1 MGETWKLLPFRLLRE
16 MSELKTKNVR
26 LFLQFLHVFS
36 HGEEDIRTLHQDLLV
51 FEYWTGSLNLYKII
65 PFPMT
70 TRLFS

>member
-36 HGEEDIRTLHQDLLV
+36 HVEEDIRT
-51 FEYWTGSLNLYKII
+51 YIKIC
-65 PFPMT
+65 
-70 TRLFS
+70 

>member
-36 HGEEDIRTLHQDLLV
+36 HGEEDIRT
-51 FEYWTGSLNLYKII
+51 YIKICWYLSI
-65 PFPMT
+65 GQGH
-70 TRLFS
+70 